1 MLWTEY
7 LLNMNWSEPFKIKFS
22 LKSLFYN
29 AFQAHLGYSSN
40 TFYIFSP
47 DPHGHFEF
55 RGTLLNIGFLI
66 SDLDTLQ

>member
-29 AFQAHLGYSSN
+29 AFQAQLGYSSN
-40 TFYIFSP
+40 TFYIFSQTHT
-47 DPHGHFEF
+47 DNMNLEV
-55 RGTLLNIGFLI
+55 NN
-66 SDLDTLQ
+66 